1 MHMNLATPISQIPG
15 IGPVYVKRLEK
26 LNIFSV
32 KDLLEHYPFRYEDY
46 SLITLAAQAQV
57 GETVTIRGTIH
68 SAKNEFTRNGK
79 QMQKIQLFDG
89 TGSMLLVFFNQ
100 PYLLTSLTNGTELA
114 ASGTVSFFG
123 RNKAMI
129 SPEYEQ
135 IFGRDP
141 IHTGRLVPIYPE
153 TAGVSSKW
161 LRSKIALLLKRMG
174 NDVEEFLPQNTL
186 NSQNLMGYKSAIN
199 QIHFPESQEQ
209 AGKARERL
217 AFDELFLTQLASQIR
232 KRQWKEEKTTYQIR
246 ISKHE
251 ERINE
256 FIKNLPFT
264 LTGAQKRCIKE
275 ILSDLSQSKPMNR
288 LLQGDVGSGKTVVA
302 AIAMYATHLS
312 GYKSVLM
319 APTEI
324 LAQQHF
330 RTINNLLGS
339 IGLTV
344 GLITGSRNRKS
355 LNGDDKPDFDVIVG
369 THALLYNQDFENLA
383 LVIIDEQHRFGVE
396 QRARLKQKGIHPH
409 LLSMTATPIP
419 RSVALVIHSELDLSY
434 IDEMP
439 LGRKLIKT
447 WLVPNEKRE
456 KAYEWIKN
464 QLQITNYELK
474 VNTKTNHKLVTRN
487 SKLVIK
493 NQAFIICPLI
503 EESDHESLQS
513 VKAVTVEFERLQKKV
528 FRDLKLGLLH
538 GRIKSKEK
546 EEILAKM
553 NRGALDMLVATPV
566 VEVGIDIPNAT
577 IMVIEAAE
585 RFGLAQLHQ
594 LRGRVGRN
602 DKQSYCLLFTESTR
616 DTTQKRLR
624 YLESINNGAELA
636 EIDMKLR
643 GPGELFGTR
652 QSGYSEFK
660 LASLTDTALITK
672 VRISVSDILRKDVV
686 LAPGLHDRIQN
697 YIIQSVNPD

>member
-135 IFGRDP
+135 IFERDP

-161 LRSKIALLLKRMG
+161 LRSKIALLLSRVRTKL
-174 NDVEEFLPQNTL
+174 EEFLPETIL
-186 NSQNLMGYKSAIN
+186 KAQNLVDYAKALH
-199 QIHFPESQEQ
+199 QIHFPDDQTS
-209 AGKARERL
+209 ANYARERL

-232 KRQWKEEKTTYQIR
+232 KRQWKEEKTSFQL
-246 ISKHE
+246 K
-251 ERINE
+251 
-256 FIKNLPFT
+256 IKNYELRVKQFITSLPFT
-264 LTGAQKRCIKE
+264 LTVAQQRCVKE
-275 ILSDLSQSKPMNR
+275 ILSDLNQSKPMNR

-339 IGLTV
+339 IGLNI

-355 LNGDDKPDFDVIVG
+355 LNGDYKPDFNVIVG
-369 THALLYNQDFENLA
+369 THALLYNQDFKNLA

-456 KAYEWIKN
+456 KAYEWIRE
-464 QLQITNYELK
+464 QLQVKNIVTPFMASKNKDAINRIT
-474 VNTKTNHKLVTRN
+474 T
-487 SKLVIK
+487 
-493 NQAFIICPLI
+493 NQAFIICPFI
-503 EESDHESLQS
+503 EESPHETLQS
-513 VKAVTVEFERLQKKV
+513 VRAATVEFDRLQKNG
-528 FRDLKLGLLH
+528 FRELKLGLLH

-546 EEILAKM
+546 EQILTQM
-553 NRGALDMLVATPV
+553 NSGKLDMLVATPV
-566 VEVGIDIPNAT
+566 VEVGIDIPQAT

-585 RFGLAQLHQ
+585 RFGLAQLH
-594 LRGRVGRN
+594 
-602 DKQSYCLLFTESTR
+602 
-616 DTTQKRLR
+616 
-624 YLESINNGAELA
+624 
-636 EIDMKLR
+636 
-643 GPGELFGTR
+643 
-652 QSGYSEFK
+652 
-660 LASLTDTALITK
+660 
-672 VRISVSDILRKDVV
+672 
-686 LAPGLHDRIQN
+686 
-697 YIIQSVNPD
+697 

>member
-135 IFGRDP
+135 IFERDP

-419 RSVALVIHSELDLSY
+419 RSVALVLHSELDLSY

>member
-135 IFGRDP
+135 IFERDP

>member
-419 RSVALVIHSELDLSY
+419 RSVALVLHSELDLSY

>member
-1 MHMNLATPISQIPG
+1 MNLATPISQIPG

>member
-1 MHMNLATPISQIPG
+1 
-15 IGPVYVKRLEK
+15 
-26 LNIFSV
+26 
-32 KDLLEHYPFRYEDY
+32 
-46 SLITLAAQAQV
+46 
-57 GETVTIRGTIH
+57 
-68 SAKNEFTRNGK
+68 
-79 QMQKIQLFDG
+79 
-89 TGSMLLVFFNQ
+89 
-100 PYLLTSLTNGTELA
+100 
-114 ASGTVSFFG
+114 VS
-123 RNKAMI
+123 
-129 SPEYEQ
+129 
-135 IFGRDP
+135 
-141 IHTGRLVPIYPE
+141 
-153 TAGVSSKW
+153 
-161 LRSKIALLLKRMG
+161 
-174 NDVEEFLPQNTL
+174 
-186 NSQNLMGYKSAIN
+186 
-199 QIHFPESQEQ
+199 
-209 AGKARERL
+209 
-217 AFDELFLTQLASQIR
+217 
-232 KRQWKEEKTTYQIR
+232 
-246 ISKHE
+246 
-251 ERINE
+251 
-256 FIKNLPFT
+256 
-264 LTGAQKRCIKE
+264 
-275 ILSDLSQSKPMNR
+275 
-288 LLQGDVGSGKTVVA
+288 
-302 AIAMYATHLS
+302 
-312 GYKSVLM
+312 
-319 APTEI
+319 
-324 LAQQHF
+324 
-330 RTINNLLGS
+330 
-339 IGLTV
+339 
-344 GLITGSRNRKS
+344 
-355 LNGDDKPDFDVIVG
+355 
-369 THALLYNQDFENLA
+369 
-383 LVIIDEQHRFGVE
+383 
-396 QRARLKQKGIHPH
+396 
-409 LLSMTATPIP
+409 
-419 RSVALVIHSELDLSY
+419 
-434 IDEMP
+434 
-439 LGRKLIKT
+439 
-447 WLVPNEKRE
+447 
-456 KAYEWIKN
+456 
-464 QLQITNYELK
+464 
-474 VNTKTNHKLVTRN
+474 RN

>member
-456 KAYEWIKN
+456 KAYEWIRK
-464 QLQITNYELK
+464 QLKPTTYNLQPTTY
-474 VNTKTNHKLVTRN
+474 
-487 SKLVIK
+487 

>member
-1 MHMNLATPISQIPG
+1 
-15 IGPVYVKRLEK
+15 
-26 LNIFSV
+26 
-32 KDLLEHYPFRYEDY
+32 
-46 SLITLAAQAQV
+46 
-57 GETVTIRGTIH
+57 
-68 SAKNEFTRNGK
+68 
-79 QMQKIQLFDG
+79 
-89 TGSMLLVFFNQ
+89 
-100 PYLLTSLTNGTELA
+100 
-114 ASGTVSFFG
+114 
-123 RNKAMI
+123 
-129 SPEYEQ
+129 
-135 IFGRDP
+135 
-141 IHTGRLVPIYPE
+141 GRLVPIYPE